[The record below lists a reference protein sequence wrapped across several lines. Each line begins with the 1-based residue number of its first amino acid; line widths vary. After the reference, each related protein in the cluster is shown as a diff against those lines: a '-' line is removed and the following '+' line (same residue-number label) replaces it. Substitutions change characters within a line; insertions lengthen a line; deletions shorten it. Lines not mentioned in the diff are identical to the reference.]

1 MSSSDTWR
9 LIILFILVVLS
20 GFFSA
25 SETALM
31 TLSKIRI
38 RHMVDDN
45 VKGGKTIKALV
56 DNPSKLLGAILV
68 GNNLVNIGATSL
80 ATVLAINIFG
90 DESGAAF
97 ATGIMS
103 FLILVFGEI
112 TPKSLATQNSE
123 RVSVFVA
130 KPIKLV
136 TFILGPIIHV
146 MIFITNIFIRLLGG
160 DPSKA
165 KPFITEEE
173 LRTIVNVSHEE
184 GILEVEERE
193 MINNVFEF
201 GDSHAKDVMT
211 PRTDMVAISVDATFE
226 EVIDLYKSE
235 QFSRIPVYNESHDD
249 IIGLLYIKDLIFFD
263 HREEAFD
270 IRTYMRQPFFT
281 YEFKTT
287 SELFKEMRSNRIPMA
302 IVLDEYGGTSGILTL
317 EDLVEEIVGEI
328 NDEYDDDEQDIEVI
342 REDEYIVDASTKLD
356 DLNEMLGLN
365 LESENFD
372 SIGGYVIGFV
382 GRIPEN
388 DEVIEIE
395 NMKVTVLNVD
405 KNRIEKLRIETF

>member
-9 LIILFILVVLS
+9 LIILFVLIALS

-80 ATVLAINIFG
+80 ATALAISIFG
-90 DESGAAF
+90 E
-97 ATGIMS
+97 TGVALSTGVMTVLV
-103 FLILVFGEI
+103 LIFGEI

-136 TFILGPIIHV
+136 TIILGPIIHV

-211 PRTDMVAISVDATFE
+211 PRTDMVAVSVDATFE
-226 EVIDLYKSE
+226 EVINLYKSE
-235 QFSRIPVYNESHDD
+235 QFSRIPIYNESHDD
-249 IIGLLYIKDLIFFD
+249 IIGILYIKDLIFFD
-263 HREEAFD
+263 HREETFD
-270 IRTYMRQPFFT
+270 LKTYMRQPFFT

-287 SELFKEMRSNRIPMA
+287 SDLFKEMRSNRIPMA
-302 IVLDEYGGTSGILTL
+302 IVLDEYGGTSGIVTL

>member
-9 LIILFILVVLS
+9 LIALLFMLILS

-38 RHMVDDN
+38 RHMVDEN
-45 VKGGKTIKALV
+45 VKGAKTVQTLL

-68 GNNLVNIGATSL
+68 GNNLVNILASAL
-80 ATVLAINIFG
+80 ATALAIKFYGPSGVAISTAIMTIFV
-90 DESGAAF
+90 
-97 ATGIMS
+97 
-103 FLILVFGEI
+103 LIFGEI

-123 RVSVFVA
+123 KIALKVG
-130 KPIKLV
+130 KPIKIITYV
-136 TFILGPIIHV
+136 LGPIIHV
-146 MIFITNIFIRLLGG
+146 MIFITNIFIRLFGG

-211 PRTDMVAISVDATFE
+211 PRTDMVAAHVESTFDE
-226 EVIDLYKSE
+226 IIELYRSE
-235 QFSRIPVYNESHDD
+235 QFSRIPVYGESHDD
-249 IIGLLYIKDLIFFD
+249 IVGILYIKDLIFFD
-263 HREEAFD
+263 HHEESFD
-270 IRTYMRQPFFT
+270 IRAYMRQPFFT
-281 YEFKTT
+281 YEFKST
-287 SELFKEMRSNRIPMA
+287 SDLFKEMRSNRIPMS
-302 IVLDEYGGTSGILTL
+302 IVLDEYGGTAGIVTL

-328 NDEYDDDEQDIEVI
+328 NDEYDDDEQEIEVI
-342 REDEYIVDASTKLD
+342 REDEYIVDGSTKLD
-356 DLNEMLGLN
+356 DINEMLGLH
-365 LESENFD
+365 LESDNFD
-372 SIGGYVIGFV
+372 SIGGYVIGLI
-382 GRIPEN
+382 GRIPE
-388 DEVIEIE
+388 EEEIVE
-395 NMKVTVLNVD
+395 IDNMKVTVLYVD